1 MQYTVSEAPW
11 TLIQEKLHP
20 QTNEPYTV
28 DILGG
33 HTPAMSIFC
42 GFIKRQ
48 KFATGIFKTEF
59 MSCLDKNKK

>member
-1 MQYTVSEAPW
+1 MQYTVSEALW

-33 HTPAMSIFC
+33 HTHAMS
-42 GFIKRQ
+42 
-48 KFATGIFKTEF
+48 
-59 MSCLDKNKK
+59 MSLRSY